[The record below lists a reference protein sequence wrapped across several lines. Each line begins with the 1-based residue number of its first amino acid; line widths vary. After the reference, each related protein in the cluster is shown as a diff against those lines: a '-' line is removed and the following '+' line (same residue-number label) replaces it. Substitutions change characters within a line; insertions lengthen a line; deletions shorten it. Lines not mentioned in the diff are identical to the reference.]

1 MKKNKVIQS
10 KAERSS
16 KNNVVQ
22 PKKEPS
28 ARDYWIWIVLLITF
42 VAFLPSLQNGF
53 VNWDDDVNVLQ
64 NKDILALDLPH
75 LKAIFTHDVIG
86 NYNPLPI
93 LTFALEYHFVQF
105 DPYLY
110 HIDNLLLHLICTA
123 FAFLFLRSL
132 GLSSIASAVAA
143 TLFGIHPMRVES
155 VAWVTERKDVL
166 FGLFYM
172 CSLWLYV
179 KWCRNENK
187 SPLLYAAIVILFM
200 LSLFSKIQ
208 AVSLPL
214 SMLAIDY
221 FFNRSFTWKVLLEKL
236 PFFLLSLAF
245 GILGVYMLK
254 ENKSLVDHTLYP
266 FYGRL
271 AIGAFSLLVYL
282 VKWVVPF
289 EMLPLYA
296 YPLKLSWY
304 IYASFVP
311 ALLFL
316 FLIWKWH
323 KQQKRALVF
332 GLVFFLFNVMFML
345 QILGAGQGYLADRF
359 TYIPYL
365 GLFFVM
371 GYAYDFWKNNHSLKL
386 FLSVFS
392 VLYLFVMFIVCKK
405 QIEIWKDGEALWTR
419 VIESSQRAPLPYVN
433 RAIFYRDKG
442 FPDRAMLDFQQA
454 ITLKPQASTYN
465 SIGKLY
471 FDKGDTSNA
480 LLFYNKAISLDSTI
494 AEILINRA
502 VVFGANGKYD
512 IALRDFNKGLA
523 LEPTNVNGYLNR
535 SLLFTITGQYEK
547 AIADHT
553 ACLNLD
559 SSNTELYYERGDCKL
574 GLKRY
579 QEAIQDISIA
589 IQRSPKAIYYQER
602 GIAYYSLGEKEKA
615 MSDVSTAIRMGQDV
629 PLYLRTQLGL

>member
-1 MKKNKVIQS
+1 MKKKNIIQS
-10 KAERSS
+10 KAETSS
-16 KNNVVQ
+16 KNNVIE
-22 PKKEPS
+22 PKKES
-28 ARDYWIWIVLLITF
+28 KAKDYWIWIVLLITF
-42 VAFLPSLQNGF
+42 IAFLPSLQNGF

-105 DPYLY
+105 EPYLY
-110 HIDNLLLHLICTA
+110 HIDNLLLHLVCTL

-132 GLSSIASAVAA
+132 GLSSIASALAA
-143 TLFGIHPMRVES
+143 ILFGIHPMRVES

-166 FGLFYM
+166 FGVFYM
-172 CSLWLYV
+172 CALWLYV

-187 SPLLYAAIVILFM
+187 SPLLYIGIMLLFM

-245 GILGVYMLK
+245 GILGIYMLK

-304 IYASFVP
+304 IYASFLP

-371 GYAYDFWKNNHSLKL
+371 GYAYDFWKNNHTLKL
-386 FLSVFS
+386 ILPAIS

-419 VIESSQRAPLPYVN
+419 VIESSQRAPLPFVN

-471 FDKGDTSNA
+471 FDKGDTTNA

-502 VVFGANGKYD
+502 VVFGASGKYD

-523 LEPTNVNGYLNR
+523 LEPNNVNGYFNR

-559 SSNTELYYERGDCKL
+559 SSKTELYYERGNCKL

-589 IQRSPKAIYYQER
+589 IQRSPKGIYYQER
-602 GIAYYSLGEKEKA
+602 AIAYYSLGEKEKA
-615 MSDVSTAIRMGQDV
+615 KNDVSTAIRMGQDV